1 MKVKPFMLAAVLLII
16 AVCPV
21 LISDDSEAADM
32 VVNDDNLAIYYKKIT
47 EPTGSAHGTVRTVDN
62 GAPYTGPVKPLNIP
76 KTVSILGKE
85 YDVVEIGEGSFKN
98 WDIDYISIPST
109 VTKIGANA
117 FSYCYQVKEIRLN
130 STPEIGNNAFS
141 LGYEAHPAEC
151 SIYGFTPTRPVGE
164 SGNPYEDIFG
174 KYTTVNYKDISP
186 NSRDALIH
194 IGLIALG
201 IAALLFMG
209 RSVKVKKIKRK
220 KKR

>member
-1 MKVKPFMLAAVLLII
+1 MKVKPFLLASVLMVI
-16 AVCPV
+16 AICPV

-32 VVNDDNLAIYYKKIT
+32 VVNDDNLAIYYERIT
-47 EPTGSAHGTVRTVDN
+47 EPAGSAHGTAKTVKN
-62 GAPYTGPVKPLNIP
+62 GMPYSGPVKPLIIP
-76 KTVSILGKE
+76 ETVSILGNE
-85 YDVVEIGEGSFKN
+85 YDVVEIGAGSFEN
-98 WDIDYISIPST
+98 WNIDRISIPST
-109 VTKIGANA
+109 VTRIGENA

-130 STPEIGNNAFS
+130 STPEIDNNAFS
-141 LGYEAHPAEC
+141 LGYETHPAEC